1 MFIDE
6 SSLSP
11 ETKLL
16 YLRQHVSGEASN
28 LLNGIGYNADAYEIA
43 KNRLG
48 RRYGGER
55 RKIGLFLEKI
65 ENFETIKPGN
75 AFDLERF
82 SNFLDLLVVNLKE
95 SNLENELNSGLLYV
109 QLQKKMNK
117 SLVASFHR
125 WLHEQNLNGSV
136 MTLRKFI
143 SLESEFEIIAE
154 ETDRGFSNSEVDTNF
169 FVSENSELEQQDYL
183 KCIEGDRGMLCSDS
197 EIKVDKNIFLSCSA
211 KQNKSLFCYICKK
224 NHEIVECPKFISS
237 TVEERQKLVM
247 KYGLCFGCIGRGHIK
262 KNCNHG
268 IVCQKCQKNHNTLFP
283 KKNSILP
290 NKLQLLAELSYTFV
304 SKMIGDTAGSKARP
318 YFAFI
323 FSLFMFVLFCNMFG
337 MIPYTF
343 TVTSHIIVTFML
355 AAFIFIGVTII
366 GFIKHGFGYLK
377 LFVPS
382 GVPAVLLPL
391 IVVIE
396 IISYLSRPI
405 SLSVRLFAN
414 MMAGHTMMKVFGGFV
429 ISLGI
434 VGGWLPLSFSV
445 ALTGLEILVAFLQ
458 AYVFAILTCIYL
470 NDALNL
476 HH

>member
-1 MFIDE
+1 MATNPMTQFE
-6 SSLSP
+6 VH
-11 ETKLL
+11 
-16 YLRQHVSGEASN
+16 R
-28 LLNGIGYNADAYEIA
+28 IG
-43 KNRLG
+43 
-48 RRYGGER
+48 
-55 RKIGLFLEKI
+55 
-65 ENFETIKPGN
+65 P
-75 AFDLERF
+75 
-82 SNFLDLLVVNLKE
+82 
-95 SNLENELNSGLLYV
+95 
-109 QLQKKMNK
+109 
-117 SLVASFHR
+117 
-125 WLHEQNLNGSV
+125 
-136 MTLRKFI
+136 
-143 SLESEFEIIAE
+143 
-154 ETDRGFSNSEVDTNF
+154 
-169 FVSENSELEQQDYL
+169 
-183 KCIEGDRGMLCSDS
+183 
-197 EIKVDKNIFLSCSA
+197 EIKVGAFDISFTNA
-211 KQNKSLFCYICKK
+211 SLFMI
-224 NHEIVECPKFISS
+224 ISS
-237 TVEERQKLVM
+237 IAILLIFNL
-247 KYGLCFGCIGRGHIK
+247 GSK
-262 KNCNHG
+262 KSS
-268 IVCQKCQKNHNTLFP
+268 L
-283 KKNSILP
+283 LP
-290 NKLQLLAELSYTFV
+290 TKVQLLAELSYIFV
-304 SKMIGDTAGSKARP
+304 SKMISDTAGSKAKP

-343 TVTSHIIVTFML
+343 TVTSHIIVTFVL
-355 AAFIFIGVTII
+355 ASFIFIGVTVI

-396 IISYLSRPI
+396 IISYLSRPV